1 MGTRGA
7 PTLKKAVQ
15 LLVYYR
21 TILRAKRPPA
31 TSMTAAPSA
40 MAEAP
45 PVGGSAAG
53 ALAVAV
59 LVAAVLVAAALVA
72 AALAVEV
79 GVALAFTFMAFTLG
93 AAVLTLILL
102 F

>member
-1 MGTRGA
+1 
-7 PTLKKAVQ
+7 

-40 MAEAP
+40 ISEAP
-45 PVGGSAAG
+45 PVVGSAAG
-53 ALAVAV
+53 ALVAAV
-59 LVAAVLVAAALVA
+59 LVAAALVAAALVAAALVA

-79 GVALAFTFMAFTLG
+79 GVALAFTFMAFTFG
-93 AAVLTLILL
+93 AAVLTLMVL

>member
-53 ALAVAV
+53 ALAVALAVAV

-79 GVALAFTFMAFTLG
+79 GLALAFTLG